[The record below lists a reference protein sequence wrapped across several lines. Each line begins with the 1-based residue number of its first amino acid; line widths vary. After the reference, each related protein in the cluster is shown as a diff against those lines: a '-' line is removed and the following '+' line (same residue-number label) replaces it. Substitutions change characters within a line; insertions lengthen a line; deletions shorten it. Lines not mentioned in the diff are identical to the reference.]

1 MTRDELKEKLRSAY
15 TLQRLVD
22 AGVAE
27 LQNLR
32 DSAGKIT
39 PAYSLAPGGCGA
51 GQRIE
56 NDTAK
61 IVDLENTLMADK
73 KRLVEAVA
81 EIKKLIALVDEP
93 LLNRILEKR
102 YLQYQ
107 KWEQIAVD
115 LGYAWAQ
122 IHRLH
127 SKALNYILKKMI
139 HNDTQ

>member
-1 MTRDELKEKLRSAY
+1 MTKDELKNKLRSAY

-22 AGVAE
+22 AGLAE

-39 PAYSLAPGGCGA
+39 PAYSLAPGGGGN

-61 IVDLENTLMADK
+61 IVDLENTLAADK
-73 KRLVEAVA
+73 KRLAETIA
-81 EIKKLIALVDEP
+81 EIKQLIALVDEP
-93 LLNRILEKR
+93 LLNRILDKR

-115 LGYAWAQ
+115 LRYSWKQ

-127 SKALNYILKKMI
+127 SEALDVVLK
-139 HNDTQ
+139 NL

>member
-1 MTRDELKEKLRSAY
+1 MTKDELKEKLRSAY

-39 PAYSLAPGGCGA
+39 PAYSLAPGGCGT

-73 KRLVEAVA
+73 KRLTEAIA
-81 EIKKLIALVDEP
+81 EIKRLIAFVDEP
-93 LLNRILEKR
+93 LLNRILVKR
-102 YLQYQ
+102 YLQYE

-115 LGYAWAQ
+115 LNYSCQWVHKMHG
-122 IHRLH
+122 
-127 SKALNYILKKMI
+127 KALKEILKKNFCI
-139 HNDTQ
+139 KRR

>member
-39 PAYSLAPGGCGA
+39 PAYSLAPGSCGT

-139 HNDTQ
+139 YNDTQ

>member
-1 MTRDELKEKLRSAY
+1 MTKDELKNKLRSAY

-22 AGVAE
+22 AGLAE

-39 PAYSLAPGGCGA
+39 PAYSLAPGGGGN

-56 NDTAK
+56 NETAK
-61 IVDLENTLMADK
+61 IVDLENTLAADK
-73 KRLVEAVA
+73 KRLAETIA
-81 EIKKLIALVDEP
+81 EIKQLIALVDEP
-93 LLNRILEKR
+93 LLNRILDKR

-115 LGYAWAQ
+115 LRYSWKQ

-127 SKALNYILKKMI
+127 SEALDVVLK
-139 HNDTQ
+139 NL

>member
-1 MTRDELKEKLRSAY
+1 MTKDELKIKLRSAY

-22 AGVAE
+22 AGFAE

-39 PAYSLAPGGCGA
+39 PAYSLAPGGGGT

-61 IVDLENTLMADK
+61 IVDLENTLRADK
-73 KRLVEAVA
+73 KRLVEAIA
-81 EIKKLIALVDEP
+81 EIKQLISLVDEP
-93 LLNRILEKR
+93 LLNRILAKR
-102 YLQYQ
+102 YLQYE
-107 KWEQIAVD
+107 KWEEIAVD
-115 LGYAWAQ
+115 LRYSWKQ

-127 SKALNYILKKMI
+127 GKALSKIVNKM
-139 HNDTQ
+139 

>member
-1 MTRDELKEKLRSAY
+1 MTRDELKIKLRSAY
-15 TLQRLVD
+15 MLQRLVD
-22 AGVAE
+22 AGFIE

-32 DSAGKIT
+32 DCAGKIT
-39 PAYSLAPGGCGA
+39 PAYSLAPGGGGS

-56 NDTAK
+56 NETAK

-73 KRLVEAVA
+73 KRLTEAIA
-81 EIKKLIALVDEP
+81 EIKRLIELVDEP
-93 LLNRILEKR
+93 LLNRILYKR

-139 HNDTQ
+139 HNDTL

>member
-1 MTRDELKEKLRSAY
+1 MTKDELKNKLRSAY

-22 AGVAE
+22 AGLAE

-39 PAYSLAPGGCGA
+39 LAYSLAPGGGGN

-56 NDTAK
+56 NETAK
-61 IVDLENTLMADK
+61 IVDLENTLAADK

-107 KWEQIAVD
+107 KWEQLAVD

-127 SKALNYILKKMI
+127 NKALNYILKKMI

>member
-39 PAYSLAPGGCGA
+39 PAYSLAPGVCGT

>member
-1 MTRDELKEKLRSAY
+1 MTKDELKNKLRSAY

-22 AGVAE
+22 AGLAE

-39 PAYSLAPGGCGA
+39 PAYSLAPGGCGT

-61 IVDLENTLMADK
+61 IVDLENTLAADK
-73 KRLVEAVA
+73 KRLAETIA
-81 EIKKLIALVDEP
+81 EIKQLIALVDEP
-93 LLNRILEKR
+93 LLNRILDKR

-115 LGYAWAQ
+115 LRYSWKQ

-127 SKALNYILKKMI
+127 SEALSKIVNKM
-139 HNDTQ
+139 

>member
-1 MTRDELKEKLRSAY
+1 MTKDELKIKLRSAY

-22 AGVAE
+22 AGFAE

-39 PAYSLAPGGCGA
+39 PAYSLAPGGGGT

-61 IVDLENTLMADK
+61 IVDLENTLRADK
-73 KRLVEAVA
+73 KRLVEAIA
-81 EIKKLIALVDEP
+81 EIKQLISLVDEP
-93 LLNRILEKR
+93 LLNRILAKR
-102 YLQYQ
+102 YLQYE
-107 KWEQIAVD
+107 KWEEIAVD
-115 LGYAWAQ
+115 LRYSWKQ

-127 SKALNYILKKMI
+127 SKALGVVLK
-139 HNDTQ
+139 NL